1 MCKLNDQVEVDTIVV
16 SDWMKGWRYFYTPI
30 QSKVKKKLVQS
41 GITFDT
47 HVKSVQK
54 TVYIGMPH

>member
-1 MCKLNDQVEVDTIVV
+1 MCKLNDQVEVDTIVA

-30 QSKVKKKLVQS
+30 TERSKEKT
-41 GITFDT
+41 GAIWDYFR
-47 HVKSVQK
+47 HVCAQK